1 MRVLRKYLTPREDI
15 DRFVMQ
21 VRSNHYRMLRSPSHK
36 PATVSDL
43 PLKISGTEISTVRV
57 KDGSQAVG
65 STISNL
71 EIRKKFGVTVL
82 AIIRGTDFISNPS
95 ANQEI
100 LADDIVVLLGK
111 VESISQVEVI
121 FRPSTALEIGGHQ

>member
-1 MRVLRKYLTPREDI
+1 
-15 DRFVMQ
+15 
-21 VRSNHYRMLRSPSHK
+21 MLRSPSHK

-57 KDGSQAVG
+57 KDGAQAVG

-71 EIRKKFGVTVL
+71 EIRKKYGVTVL

-111 VESISQVEVI
+111 VESISEVEVI
-121 FRPSTALEIGGHQ
+121 FRPPTAVEIGGQSMIRSLSFEIVSLN